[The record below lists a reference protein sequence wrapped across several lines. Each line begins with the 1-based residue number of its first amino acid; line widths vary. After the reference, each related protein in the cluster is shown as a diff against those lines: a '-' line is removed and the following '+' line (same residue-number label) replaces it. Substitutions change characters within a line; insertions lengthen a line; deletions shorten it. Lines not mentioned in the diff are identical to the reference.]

1 MFILAGVTHFVLG
14 RVDPDGY
21 DVFAGTALLPS
32 LHDLWFS
39 FVMPNIGWLT
49 ILLGIFQVLCGAMI
63 LWNRTAVYAV
73 WAMIAFLVF
82 IFSLGYGL
90 EADSWWLDLIKNRLF
105 TVIMIA
111 SLVPLGSP
119 RVFDRR

>member
-1 MFILAGVTHFVLG
+1 MYLGVLIRT
-14 RVDPDGY
+14 DTTY
-21 DVFAGTALLPS
+21 FASTALLPS

-49 ILLGIFQVLCGAMI
+49 ILLGIVQVLCGAMI

-82 IFSLGYGL
+82 IFFLGY
-90 EADSWWLDLIKNRLF
+90 
-105 TVIMIA
+105 
-111 SLVPLGSP
+111 
-119 RVFDRR
+119 